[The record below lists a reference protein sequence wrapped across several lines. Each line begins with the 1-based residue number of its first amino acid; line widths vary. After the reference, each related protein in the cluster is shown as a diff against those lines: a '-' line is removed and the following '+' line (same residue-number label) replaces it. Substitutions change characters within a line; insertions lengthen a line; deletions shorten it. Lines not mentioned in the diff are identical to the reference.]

1 MRLDI
6 NDSKTKITNLN
17 KDKVVFLGTN
27 IFRSKHVKYFAKSS
41 PSKQRQNLQL
51 QFHVSTD
58 RIRSKLASISM
69 LSGNVPK
76 PRFL

>member
-27 IFRSKHVKYFAKSS
+27 IFRSKHVKYSAKSS
-41 PSKQRQNLQL
+41 PSKQRQNLPL